1 MIKHLLV
8 TALLASVLGGVATY
22 AAGAARQTVETE
34 VRINAQRLDDGRVE
48 FALQQRDEDGAWSDR
63 QLPSRRFFPAS
74 GFLNRWANSTPITV
88 VGAIEVADVYVNN
101 TQPTRTLSLNE
112 YVEFCSD
119 PSNQLTAESI
129 AAIMSASDGNS
140 ETATW
145 GEFFAIADGV
155 LSLFRSINPPA
166 ELGDWH
172 QGQIL
177 GLTLITQYAY
187 LKPSHEAL
195 EPLEL
200 LIPGLVIAQRLTEV
214 ETNLDAELR
223 ERLTEAGC
231 IDDASG

>member
-1 MIKHLLV
+1 MVKYLLI

-22 AAGAARQTVETE
+22 AVGAARQTVETE

-48 FALQQRDEDGAWSDR
+48 FALQQRNEDGAWSDR
-63 QLPSRRFFPAS
+63 QLPSRRFFPTS
-74 GFLNRWANSTPITV
+74 GFVNRWANSTPITV
-88 VGAIEVADVYVNN
+88 VGAIEVADMYVNN
-101 TQPTRTLSLNE
+101 TQPTRTLSVNE

-119 PSNQLTAESI
+119 PSTQLTAEGI
-129 AAIMSASDGNS
+129 AAIRSASDGNS

-145 GEFFAIADGV
+145 GEFFAVADGL

-166 ELGDWH
+166 GLGDWH

-187 LKPSHEAL
+187 LKPSEEAL

-200 LIPGLVIAQRLTEV
+200 LIPGLVGAQQLTEA

-231 IDDASG
+231 INGASG

>member
-1 MIKHLLV
+1 MVKYLLI

-22 AAGAARQTVETE
+22 AVGAARQTVETE

-48 FALQQRDEDGAWSDR
+48 FALQQRNEDGAWSDR
-63 QLPSRRFFPAS
+63 KLPSRRFFPSS
-74 GFLNRWANSTPITV
+74 GFVNRWANSTPITV
-88 VGAIEVADVYVNN
+88 VGAIEVADVYMNN
-101 TQPTRTLSLNE
+101 TQPTRTLSVHE
-112 YVEFCSD
+112 YVEFCSN

-129 AAIMSASDGNS
+129 AVIMSASDDNS

-155 LSLFRSINPPA
+155 LSLYRSINSPA

-177 GLTLITQYAY
+177 WVTLITQYAY
-187 LKPSHEAL
+187 LKPSDETL
-195 EPLEL
+195 DLLEL
-200 LIPGLVIAQRLTEV
+200 LIPGIVVAQRLIEV

-231 IDDASG
+231 IDDVSG